1 MLDANTDFND
11 INLAESEEAVEAA
24 LKYLRYKDPKNANRD
39 YATKLLRDM
48 QSTAKNIAD
57 KSGLSFEEFFEKY
70 NESQTD

>member
-11 INLAESEEAVEAA
+11 INLAESEEAIEVA
-24 LKYLRYKDPKNANRD
+24 LKYLRHKDPRNANRD
-39 YATKLLRDM
+39 YATKLLRGM
-48 QSTAKNIAD
+48 QSAAKDIAD